1 MKNFPAC
8 YPCLLR
14 QAQSALQLA
23 DVDQATRERTLE
35 KIIPILENADPAL
48 SPAALADQTN
58 QIIREESGKDD
69 LYREMKAVSHQRA
82 QAIFEDLRRLV
93 NQAENPVLQAIK
105 VAAVGNVIDVVH
117 DHQSLDLLEEV
128 TAAVEQPLS
137 GKDFPAFQACLKAS
151 DQLLYLA
158 DNVGETVFDRVLIET
173 LDIPVIYAVKSAP
186 ILNDATREDALKAG
200 IDQAAEV
207 ITTGSRGPGTLL
219 DQCSD
224 EFLDVFH
231 SSGVV
236 LAKGQA
242 NYETLDDQGP
252 KVFFLLRIKCA
263 VLGREIGFPLG
274 DLVLKQGE

>member
-69 LYREMKAVSHQRA
+69 PYREMKAVSHQRA
-82 QAIFEDLRRLV
+82 QAVFEDLRRLV

-137 GKDFPAFQACLKAS
+137 GKDFPAFQAYLKAS

-219 DQCSD
+219 EQCSD

>member
-8 YPCLLR
+8 TPCLLR
-14 QAQSALQLA
+14 QARSALQQV

-58 QIIREESGKDD
+58 QIIREEVGQDD
-69 LYREMKAVSHQRA
+69 LYREMKDLSHQRA
-82 QAIFEDLRRLV
+82 AEILEDLRGLV
-93 NQAENPVLQAIK
+93 HRAENPMLQAVK

-117 DHQSLDLLEEV
+117 DHQSLDLWEEV
-128 TAAVEQPLS
+128 TTAVDHPLS
-137 GKDFPAFQACLKAS
+137 GKDFPAFQARLKAS

-200 IDQAAEV
+200 IDQTAEV

-219 DQCSD
+219 EQCSE